1 MYVKYHSTFHVKAS
15 ILPSVVLKMF
25 SSKRKVEFMVIL
37 EVIWHVFNVMWK
49 RVNVKDQGEVLFKSQ
64 APVWWKILL
73 WFTKTLC
80 LKTLLSETLHWYV
93 CMYTLIFF
101 YVIDAN
107 NELLPATSSSID
119 VHRNVSVISI

>member
-1 MYVKYHSTFHVKAS
+1 
-15 ILPSVVLKMF
+15 
-25 SSKRKVEFMVIL
+25 MVIL

>member
-15 ILPSVVLKMF
+15 ILTSVVLKMF